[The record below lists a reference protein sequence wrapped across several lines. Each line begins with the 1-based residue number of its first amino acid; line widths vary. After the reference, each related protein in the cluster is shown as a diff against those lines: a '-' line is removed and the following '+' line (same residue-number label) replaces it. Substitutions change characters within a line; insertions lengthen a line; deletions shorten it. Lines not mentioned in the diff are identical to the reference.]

1 MTFFGSV
8 VADVDDDS
16 ILDEAIG
23 EDANSETAETREQ
36 EKIANRR
43 HVKDCQDLLALS
55 QGVLPERSLTIQ
67 PLGVS

>member
-23 EDANSETAETREQ
+23 EDANSETAETREC
-36 EKIANRR
+36 KGLPGPTRSIAGC
-43 HVKDCQDLLALS
+43 VAGALPHHS
-55 QGVLPERSLTIQ
+55 TARGI
-67 PLGVS
+67 VS